1 MKQIILQNETNKM
14 IQHIIT
20 ICKTNLLIFSSFILS
35 FFAPV
40 IPFII
45 ITIGF
50 ILFDTIMG
58 LLKVKYTSRNTGL
71 KLNSN
76 AFKRGFIPKMLIYT
90 LVLIAVYSADKILTN
105 EVVKHYTQF
114 NFVITKVVA
123 LILIIIE
130 TWSIDENFKAIF
142 GVSIIA
148 KFKEFVK
155 KGTNIFRKYLDNGN
169 K

>member
-14 IQHIIT
+14 IQNIIA
-20 ICKTNLLIFSSFILS
+20 IFKTNFLIFSSFILS

-40 IPFII
+40 IPFIV
-45 ITIGF
+45 ITILF
-50 ILFDTIMG
+50 ILLDTIMG
-58 LLKVKYTSRNTGL
+58 ILKVKYTAENTGL

-105 EVVKHYTQF
+105 EIVKHYTQF
-114 NFVITKVVA
+114 NFVITKLIA
-123 LILIIIE
+123 LILIVIE
-130 TWSIDENFKAIF
+130 AWSIDENFKAIF

-148 KFKEFVK
+148 KFKQSVK

>member
-14 IQHIIT
+14 IQNIIA
-20 ICKTNLLIFSSFILS
+20 IFKTNFLIFSSFILS

-40 IPFII
+40 IPFIV
-45 ITIGF
+45 ITILF
-50 ILFDTIMG
+50 ILLDTIMG
-58 LLKVKYTSRNTGL
+58 ILKVKFTAENMGL

-105 EVVKHYTQF
+105 EIVKHYTQF
-114 NFVITKVVA
+114 NFVITKLIA
-123 LILIIIE
+123 LILIVIE
-130 TWSIDENFKAIF
+130 AWSIDENFKAIF
-142 GVSIIA
+142 GVSIIE
-148 KFKEFVK
+148 KFKQSVK
-155 KGTNIFRKYLDNGN
+155 TGTNIFRKYLDNGN